1 MRADDKARSQI
12 EGTSVGIRAETMRFA
27 AASSATSEMSLARLP
42 LHVKVGVSE
51 PAQVLLRATG
61 EANSAS
67 MEARAD
73 TYETEQIVEVDLLE
87 RAIVSQR
94 VKLNLWAVDKAQN
107 SMSLGE
113 CALAARLTAP
123 L

>member
-1 MRADDKARSQI
+1 MPALRVQI
-12 EGTSVGIRAETMRFA
+12 
-27 AASSATSEMSLARLP
+27 P
-42 LHVKVGVSE
+42 
-51 PAQVLLRATG
+51 QVLLRATG